1 MDLKFCEKVGLVY
14 EGGKEL
20 TGNAVGYRNKCKS
33 KRRLDGRVVVITGA
47 NQGIGKETALQLS
60 LRGAKIIIGCRDLTK
75 AENAIKDI
83 NETNPKA
90 DIKALKLDLVS
101 LKSVREFARQV
112 TENCNSIDIL
122 INNAG
127 VNIPERR
134 ETDDGLEYQFGVN
147 HLAHFLLTLLLLPLL
162 RKASTGRVVNVASSV
177 HRMGKIDFDDI
188 QTVSRPYNMMAV
200 YGSSKL
206 AQILFTRELARRL
219 GSDSNVN
226 VYALHPGGVRTE
238 LAQNVLS
245 DNTNKIT
252 GAVTN
257 VMSKVFLLDIQS
269 GAQTSLYCAIDEA
282 VDNETGLYYENCR
295 RIDKMWPKAID
306 DESAKRLWDLSVDL
320 VKLEDKYNLL

>member
-1 MDLKFCEKVGLVY
+1 MDLTFGEKVSLVY
-14 EGGKEL
+14 ETIKDL
-20 TGNAVGYRNKCKS
+20 FGNAVGYRNKCQS
-33 KRRLDGRVVVITGA
+33 KRRLDGRVAVITGA
-47 NQGIGKETALQLS
+47 NQGIGKESALQLS
-60 LRGAKIIIGCRDLTK
+60 LRGAKIIIGCRDLIK

-83 NETNPKA
+83 KKTNPKA
-90 DIKALKLDLVS
+90 DIKAVKLDLVS

-112 TENCNSIDIL
+112 TENCKSIDIL

-127 VNIPERR
+127 VNVPERK

-238 LAQNVLS
+238 LAQKSMS
-245 DNTNKIT
+245 DNSKIT
-252 GAVTN
+252 GALSSVFG
-257 VMSKVFLLDIQS
+257 KVFLLDIQS
-269 GAQTSLYCAIDEA
+269 GTQTSLYCAIDEA
-282 VDNETGLYYENCR
+282 VDNETGFYYENCR
-295 RIDKMWPKAID
+295 RFDNMWPKAID
-306 DESAKRLWDLSVDL
+306 DESAKRLWDLSADL
-320 VKLEDKYNLL
+320 VKLED